1 MRRGMGDPP
10 LMPGTLYRDQSLSY
24 SRQIQYIG
32 WPSFEIGQISQNRM
46 GFRSISSE
54 FHFPNAQL
62 SRCRFVCDTI
72 KSQTPLVCIS
82 SFGQSRLSDR
92 RIVNGLE
99 WSSCTCISTN
109 NYDTLSTRQDSTISV
124 QNSSYCSSLDSKSV
138 VFRGVSTIS
147 ISSNSS
153 SALSKTIDTSKRKVS
168 TPKSPIT
175 RSSRLGVIK
184 QSIRDKKYSQNCADF
199 VSKSRRVSTQ
209 KFYDSKCVVYSN
221 WCYRK
226 KVNPVSAP
234 LTVIADFFIYLFSEK
249 KYQIC
254 TIKGYKAVISNT
266 RKFKTGI
273 GIGSN
278 PVLIELIWSFEL
290 QRPVQRSLTPKRDLS
305 WVLVCLPKAPYEP
318 LHKAS
323 KLQVT
328 IMTVLFY

>member
-1 MRRGMGDPP
+1 M
-10 LMPGTLYRDQSLSY
+10 
-24 SRQIQYIG
+24 
-32 WPSFEIGQISQNRM
+32 
-46 GFRSISSE
+46 
-54 FHFPNAQL
+54 
-62 SRCRFVCDTI
+62 
-72 KSQTPLVCIS
+72 
-82 SFGQSRLSDR
+82 
-92 RIVNGLE
+92 
-99 WSSCTCISTN
+99 
-109 NYDTLSTRQDSTISV
+109 
-124 QNSSYCSSLDSKSV
+124 QNSSYCSSLASKSV

-184 QSIRDKKYSQNCADF
+184 QSIRDKQFSQNCADF

-209 KFYDSKCVVYSN
+209 KVYDSKYVVYSN

-249 KYQIC
+249 KYQIS
-254 TIKGYKAVISNT
+254 TIKGYKAMISNT
-266 RKFKTGI
+266 LKFKTGN

-305 WVLVCLPKAPYEP
+305 WVLVCLPTAPYEP

-323 KLQVT
+323 KLHVT
-328 IMTVLFY
+328 IMTIFLLALATAKGCSAIHALAINANHLRFNQSDGSVSSIIQTGFLAKTSFRPFAQIL